1 MNNQENSV
9 PDAEIEN
16 MTFSYSSLPVI
27 DHMNFILNSGDYV
40 ILTGEN
46 GCGKSTFLKLL
57 LGELIPRQGKIYL
70 FGQTVSPAVFRRFYI
85 GYVPQN
91 SISKNH
97 NFPATVREIMWTGL
111 YGKPYHKRKR
121 RQSEEK
127 ICSAL
132 SELEMQDYLGRQIGE
147 LSGGQQQ
154 RIMLARAL
162 ISMPQ
167 LLILDESTAGM
178 DAHSLELFCQ
188 VLEKQNHENKL
199 TILLVTHGN
208 TEKFHGANRYVTIE
222 NGRMIE

>member
-1 MNNQENSV
+1 MI
-9 PDAEIEN
+9 ATKIEN
-16 MTFSYSSLPVI
+16 MSFSYGNISVLDQI
-27 DHMNFILNSGDYV
+27 NFTLNAGDYT

-57 LGELIPRQGKIYL
+57 LGELNPQQGTVSL
-70 FGQTVSPAVFRRFYI
+70 FGLPVCTSVFRRFHI

-91 SISKNH
+91 SISKNQ
-97 NFPATVREIMWTGL
+97 NFPATVKEIMQTGL
-111 YGKPYHKRKR
+111 YGSFRHKRKN
-121 RQSEEK
+121 RQAEEK

-132 SELEMQDYLGRQIGE
+132 AELEMQDYLLRQIGE

-162 ISMPQ
+162 VNAPQ
-167 LLILDESTAGM
+167 LLILDEPAAGM
-178 DAHSLELFCQ
+178 DSHSLELFCQ
-188 VLEKQNHENKL
+188 VLAKQNQENKL

-208 TEKFHGANRYVTIE
+208 AEKFHGANRHVTIE

>member
-85 GYVPQN
+85 GYVPRTVSAKTRISRQQSGKSCGPDFMENHTIRENADSQKKKSVLLYQN
-91 SISKNH
+91 LKCRIISADRLA
-97 NFPATVREIMWTGL
+97 NFPEGSSRESCL
-111 YGKPYHKRKR
+111 H
-121 RQSEEK
+121 
-127 ICSAL
+127 
-132 SELEMQDYLGRQIGE
+132 
-147 LSGGQQQ
+147 
-154 RIMLARAL
+154 
-162 ISMPQ
+162 
-167 LLILDESTAGM
+167 
-178 DAHSLELFCQ
+178 
-188 VLEKQNHENKL
+188 VL
-199 TILLVTHGN
+199 
-208 TEKFHGANRYVTIE
+208 
-222 NGRMIE
+222 

>member
-1 MNNQENSV
+1 MNSQRNFITV
-9 PDAEIEN
+9 AESEN
-16 MTFSYSSLPVI
+16 MTFSYGNIPVI
-27 DHMNFILNSGDYV
+27 DHINFTLKSGDYT

-57 LGELIPRQGKIYL
+57 LGELTPQQGNVYL
-70 FGQTVSPAVFRRFYI
+70 FAQPVCSTVFRKFRI

-91 SISKNH
+91 SISKNQ
-97 NFPATVREIMWTGL
+97 NFPATVEEIMWTGL
-111 YGKPYHKRKR
+111 YGILRHKRDR
-121 RQSEEK
+121 RQAEEK
-127 ICSAL
+127 IYAAL
-132 SELEMQDYLGRQIGE
+132 GELEMQHYIFRQIGE

-167 LLILDESTAGM
+167 LLVLDEPAAGM

-188 VLEKQNHENKL
+188 VLAKQNRENKL

-208 TEKFHGANRYVTIE
+208 AEKFCGANRYIMIE
-222 NGRMIE
+222 NGRLTE

>member
-91 SISKNH
+91 SISKNQ
-97 NFPATVREIMWTGL
+97 NFPATVGEIMWTGL

-147 LSGGQQQ
+147 LSGGQ
-154 RIMLARAL
+154 
-162 ISMPQ
+162 
-167 LLILDESTAGM
+167 
-178 DAHSLELFCQ
+178 
-188 VLEKQNHENKL
+188 
-199 TILLVTHGN
+199 
-208 TEKFHGANRYVTIE
+208 
-222 NGRMIE
+222 

>member
-1 MNNQENSV
+1 MNNQKDNV
-9 PDAEIEN
+9 QIAEIEN
-16 MTFSYSSLPVI
+16 MIFSYSGLPVI
-27 DHMNFILNSGDYV
+27 NHMNFTLNSGDYV

-57 LGELIPRQGKIYL
+57 LGELIPRQGKVHL
-70 FGQTVSPAVFRRFYI
+70 FGQPVSPTVFRKFHI

-91 SISKNH
+91 SISKNQ
-97 NFPATVREIMWTGL
+97 NFPATVEEIMWTGL
-111 YGKPYHKRKR
+111 YGKPYHKRSR

-132 SELEMQDYLGRQIGE
+132 SELEMQDYIGRQIGE

-162 ISMPQ
+162 VSMPQ
-167 LLILDESTAGM
+167 LLILDEPAAGM
-178 DAHSLELFCQ
+178 DTHSLELFCQ
-188 VLEKQNHENKL
+188 VLERQNQEKKL
-199 TILLVTHGN
+199 TILMVTHGN

>member
-91 SISKNH
+91 SISKNQ
-97 NFPATVREIMWTGL
+97 NFPATVGETMWTGL

>member
-1 MNNQENSV
+1 MNNQKNSV
-9 PDAEIEN
+9 LAAEIED
-16 MTFSYSSLPVI
+16 MIFSYSSISVI
-27 DHMNFILNSGDYV
+27 DHMNFALNSGDYV

-57 LGELIPRQGKIYL
+57 LGELTPRQGKVYL
-70 FGQTVSPAVFRRFYI
+70 FGQSVCPTVFRRFHI

-91 SISKNH
+91 SISKNQ
-97 NFPATVREIMWTGL
+97 NFPATVEEIMWTGL
-111 YGKPYHKRKR
+111 YGKSYHRRNR

-127 ICSAL
+127 ICAAL
-132 SELEMQDYLGRQIGE
+132 SELEMQDYSGRQIGE

-162 ISMPQ
+162 VSMPQ
-167 LLILDESTAGM
+167 LLILDEPAAGM

-188 VLEKQNHENKL
+188 VLERKNLENKL

-208 TEKFHGANRYVTIE
+208 TEKFYGANRYITIE

>member
-1 MNNQENSV
+1 MSNQEIKESV
-9 PDAEIEN
+9 AEVEN
-16 MTFSYSSLPVI
+16 MTFSYGNLPVI
-27 DHMNFILNSGDYV
+27 DHMDFVLNSGDYV

-57 LGELIPRQGKIYL
+57 LGELTPRQGKVHL
-70 FGQTVSPAVFRRFYI
+70 LGQPVCSTVFQRSHI

-91 SISKNH
+91 SISKNQ

-111 YGKPYHKRKR
+111 YKKTFCKRNR
-121 RQSEEK
+121 RLSEEK
-127 ICSAL
+127 IRSAL
-132 SELEMQDYLGRQIGE
+132 SELEMQDYLRRQIGE

-162 ISMPQ
+162 IGMPQ
-167 LLILDESTAGM
+167 LLILDEPAAGM
-178 DAHSLELFCQ
+178 DVHSLELFCQ
-188 VLEKQNHENKL
+188 VLAKQNQKNKL

-208 TEKFHGANRYVTIE
+208 TEKFYGANRYITIE

>member
-1 MNNQENSV
+1 MNDQENSV
-9 PDAEIEN
+9 LAAEIED

-27 DHMNFILNSGDYV
+27 DYMNFILNSGDYV

-57 LGELIPRQGKIYL
+57 LGELTPRQGKVYL
-70 FGQTVSPAVFRRFYI
+70 FGYTVSPAVFRRFHI

-91 SISKNH
+91 SISKNQ
-97 NFPATVREIMWTGL
+97 NFPATVEEIMWTGL
-111 YGKPYHKRKR
+111 YGKSHHKRNR

-127 ICSAL
+127 IYAAL
-132 SELEMQDYLGRQIGE
+132 SELEMQDYIGRQIGE

-162 ISMPQ
+162 VSMPQ
-167 LLILDESTAGM
+167 LLILDEPAAGM

-188 VLEKQNHENKL
+188 VLERQNQEKKL

-208 TEKFHGANRYVTIE
+208 TEKFHGANRYITIE

>member
-1 MNNQENSV
+1 MNNQENNV
-9 PDAEIEN
+9 LIAEIEN
-16 MTFSYSSLPVI
+16 TTFSYSSLPVI
-27 DHMNFILNSGDYV
+27 NHMNFILNFGDYV

-46 GCGKSTFLKLL
+46 GCGKSTFLKVL
-57 LGELIPRQGKIYL
+57 LGELIPRQGKVHL
-70 FGQTVSPAVFRRFYI
+70 FGQPVSPAVFRRFHI

-91 SISKNH
+91 SISKNQ
-97 NFPATVREIMWTGL
+97 NFPATVEEIMWTGL
-111 YGKPYHKRKR
+111 YGKSYQKKNR

-162 ISMPQ
+162 VSMPQ
-167 LLILDESTAGM
+167 LLILDEPAAGM
-178 DAHSLELFCQ
+178 DAHSLELFCR
-188 VLEKQNHENKL
+188 VLERQNHENKL

-208 TEKFHGANRYVTIE
+208 AEKFYGANRYITIE

>member
-1 MNNQENSV
+1 MSNQENSV
-9 PDAEIEN
+9 AAAEIED

-57 LGELIPRQGKIYL
+57 LGELTPRQGKVHL
-70 FGQTVSPAVFRRFYI
+70 FGYTVSPEVFRRFHT

-91 SISKNH
+91 SISKNQ
-97 NFPATVREIMWTGL
+97 NFPATVEELMWTGL
-111 YGKPYHKRKR
+111 YGKPYHKRNR

-162 ISMPQ
+162 VSMPQ
-167 LLILDESTAGM
+167 LLILDEPATGM
-178 DAHSLELFCQ
+178 DSHSLELFCR
-188 VLEKQNHENKL
+188 VLERQNQENKL

-208 TEKFHGANRYVTIE
+208 KEKFQGA